1 MAEKYFKKCLSLS
14 SNIPDIAA
22 LCTFE
27 LISIYAETNRSALA
41 YTYCEKSRSIFNRLQ
56 NYTTMF
62 FIDFFQCNC
71 LTNLGLYE
79 SSIQKLTELL
89 NNIDQSSNKYI
100 STMYHSLAWCYLLN
114 CQYSECI
121 KYTNLAIE
129 NKDPSCDL
137 CYFIPY
143 SYYKQNE
150 YLKCLDYIESHLEYA
165 DDFYKPFLQ
174 AISAR
179 IQKQNVDFEKNI
191 ILYYQSLL
199 QNNVYEDIPLIQN
212 FILDYYTETNNKDMM
227 IKILID
233 IKSFNDKDLT
243 LKSSTLFTTS
253 QS

>member
-1 MAEKYFKKCLSLS
+1 MFLKISIPLKKKKRNAKNTFLLWLIHGEDRVLLS
-14 SNIPDIAA
+14 SETSKRTEWHWINSV
-22 LCTFE
+22 
-27 LISIYAETNRSALA
+27 LIIYFFWD
-41 YTYCEKSRSIFNRLQ
+41 IFNLSWQ
-56 NYTTMF
+56 
-62 FIDFFQCNC
+62 
-71 LTNLGLYE
+71 
-79 SSIQKLTELL
+79 
-89 NNIDQSSNKYI
+89 
-100 STMYHSLAWCYLLN
+100 
-114 CQYSECI
+114 
-121 KYTNLAIE
+121 
-129 NKDPSCDL
+129 
-137 CYFIPY
+137 
-143 SYYKQNE
+143 
-150 YLKCLDYIESHLEYA
+150 
-165 DDFYKPFLQ
+165 PFLQ

>member
-1 MAEKYFKKCLSLS
+1 M
-14 SNIPDIAA
+14 
-22 LCTFE
+22 
-27 LISIYAETNRSALA
+27 
-41 YTYCEKSRSIFNRLQ
+41 
-56 NYTTMF
+56 
-62 FIDFFQCNC
+62 
-71 LTNLGLYE
+71 
-79 SSIQKLTELL
+79 L
-89 NNIDQSSNKYI
+89 NNINQSSNKYI
-100 STMYHSLAWCYLLN
+100 STIYHSLAWCYLLN

-129 NKDPSCDL
+129 NKDPSSDL

-150 YLKCLDYIESHLEYA
+150 YLKCLEYIESHLEYA

>member
-1 MAEKYFKKCLSLS
+1 M
-14 SNIPDIAA
+14 
-22 LCTFE
+22 
-27 LISIYAETNRSALA
+27 
-41 YTYCEKSRSIFNRLQ
+41 
-56 NYTTMF
+56 
-62 FIDFFQCNC
+62 DFFN
-71 LTNLGLYE
+71 GLCG
-79 SSIQKLTELL
+79 LL
-89 NNIDQSSNKYI
+89 QHI
-100 STMYHSLAWCYLLN
+100 AWTSDSGIL
-114 CQYSECI
+114 
-121 KYTNLAIE
+121 K
-129 NKDPSCDL
+129 
-137 CYFIPY
+137 
-143 SYYKQNE
+143 

>member
-1 MAEKYFKKCLSLS
+1 MIYV
-14 SNIPDIAA
+14 
-22 LCTFE
+22 
-27 LISIYAETNRSALA
+27 ISYPIHIINS
-41 YTYCEKSRSIFNRLQ
+41 K
-56 NYTTMF
+56 
-62 FIDFFQCNC
+62 
-71 LTNLGLYE
+71 
-79 SSIQKLTELL
+79 
-89 NNIDQSSNKYI
+89 
-100 STMYHSLAWCYLLN
+100 
-114 CQYSECI
+114 
-121 KYTNLAIE
+121 
-129 NKDPSCDL
+129 
-137 CYFIPY
+137 
-143 SYYKQNE
+143 E

>member
-1 MAEKYFKKCLSLS
+1 M
-14 SNIPDIAA
+14 
-22 LCTFE
+22 
-27 LISIYAETNRSALA
+27 
-41 YTYCEKSRSIFNRLQ
+41 
-56 NYTTMF
+56 
-62 FIDFFQCNC
+62 
-71 LTNLGLYE
+71 GLYNFATA
-79 SSIQKLTELL
+79 KLKELL
-89 NNIDQSSNKYI
+89 SDINQSNKEHVSKI
-100 STMYHSLAWCYLLN
+100 HHSLAWCYLLN
-114 CQYSECI
+114 NQFEECI
-121 KYTNLAIE
+121 IE
-129 NKDPSCDL
+129 TSLSTKFGDKSPDL

-150 YLKCLDYIESHLEYA
+150 YLKCLDYIESHLKYA

-179 IQKQNVDFEKNI
+179 IQKQNGDFEKNI

>member
-1 MAEKYFKKCLSLS
+1 M
-14 SNIPDIAA
+14 
-22 LCTFE
+22 
-27 LISIYAETNRSALA
+27 
-41 YTYCEKSRSIFNRLQ
+41 
-56 NYTTMF
+56 
-62 FIDFFQCNC
+62 
-71 LTNLGLYE
+71 
-79 SSIQKLTELL
+79 
-89 NNIDQSSNKYI
+89 
-100 STMYHSLAWCYLLN
+100 
-114 CQYSECI
+114 
-121 KYTNLAIE
+121 AIE

-150 YLKCLDYIESHLEYA
+150 HLKCLDYIESHLEYA